1 MHLLDLLVFLVE
13 QHHRLRILVLALC
26 RGNALSGEGN
36 CSKVDFM
43 NSLRTSLKTSFSVP
57 CLCLQQRFPGRM
69 LYEQIWDQKV
79 RKPTTI
85 HVHFTM
91 NSNLGSQLSK
101 ACESVVLVMD
111 VVGHVLQILA
121 SIIALS
127 GQGKFKSVQTTSTFS
142 HLHMSLNQ
150 KSFQEDKVAM
160 LCVLYIHH
168 PPWILNRTL

>member
-1 MHLLDLLVFLVE
+1 M
-13 QHHRLRILVLALC
+13 
-26 RGNALSGEGN
+26 
-36 CSKVDFM
+36 
-43 NSLRTSLKTSFSVP
+43 
-57 CLCLQQRFPGRM
+57 
-69 LYEQIWDQKV
+69 
-79 RKPTTI
+79 RKP
-85 HVHFTM
+85 M
-91 NSNLGSQLSK
+91 NFNLGSQLSK

-127 GQGKFKSVQTTSTFS
+127 RQGKFKSVQTTSTFS

-168 PPWILNRTL
+168 PPWILNRST

>member
-1 MHLLDLLVFLVE
+1 
-13 QHHRLRILVLALC
+13 
-26 RGNALSGEGN
+26 
-36 CSKVDFM
+36 
-43 NSLRTSLKTSFSVP
+43 
-57 CLCLQQRFPGRM
+57 
-69 LYEQIWDQKV
+69 
-79 RKPTTI
+79 
-85 HVHFTM
+85 M

-121 SIIALS
+121 SNSIALS
-127 GQGKFKSVQTTSTFS
+127 RKGKFKSVQTTSTFS

-168 PPWILNRTL
+168 PPWILNRTT

>member
-1 MHLLDLLVFLVE
+1 
-13 QHHRLRILVLALC
+13 
-26 RGNALSGEGN
+26 
-36 CSKVDFM
+36 
-43 NSLRTSLKTSFSVP
+43 
-57 CLCLQQRFPGRM
+57 M
-69 LYEQIWDQKV
+69 LHDQIWEQKI

-111 VVGHVLQILA
+111 VVGHVLQILP

-127 GQGKFKSVQTTSTFS
+127 GQGKFKIVQTTSTFS

-168 PPWILNRTL
+168 PPWILNRTT